1 MEKNQGNLIIK
12 QIKACPDFSGVQTMG
27 LMQGLF
33 PKSITNYESS
43 ITNRKDDKFVIS
55 N

>member
-1 MEKNQGNLIIK
+1 MEENQGNPKTL

-33 PKSITNYESS
+33 PKIN
-43 ITNRKDDKFVIS
+43 D
-55 N
+55 